1 MNKPVSRKPLYHSLL
16 LAAFFA
22 LSGCN
27 SSDDSNTSDATASNP
42 PCSLPCLAEAPVM
55 DQTSISSAAG
65 GTVNVGFTIAGDLA
79 NVSNISVV
87 LMSTDFMSSDVA
99 GVVGGMTPTT
109 AQNTLAITVA
119 ADTPPGDYY
128 PYFSFTALNPSNSGN
143 MYYIDPTKSTTR
155 YTFAEV
161 VDGGS
166 PTPALTAMTI
176 PVLKVQ

>member
-1 MNKPVSRKPLYHSLL
+1 MKKNLFQKPQHHSLM
-16 LAAFFA
+16 LAAFIT

-27 SSDDSNTSDATASNP
+27 SSDDSSTSDTTASNP

-55 DQTSISSAAG
+55 DLTSISSTTG
-65 GTVNVGFTIAGDLA
+65 GTVNVGFTVSGDIA

-99 GVVGGMTPTT
+99 GVVGGMTPST
-109 AQNTLAITVA
+109 AQNILAITVP

-166 PTPALTAMTI
+166 AIPALTAMTV